1 MKRGAGWTLLGAAC
15 ALALAALWAAPLL
28 WALSTALRP
37 ELETVSTAFH
47 WLPQQTWTLD
57 AFRQTLSSGNLG
69 RWLFNSFLVA
79 LLVTVATMAISL
91 MAAYAFSQL
100 RFRGR
105 AIVFGIAMLAFL
117 LPFEALLVPLFR
129 TMNQLGL
136 INSYAGIVLPQVV
149 SPVAIYVFKQFFDGI
164 PADFRE
170 AATMDGAGPLRV
182 LWSVYLPISGNI
194 VWAMAIV
201 TFIAAWN
208 NFLWPFIVI
217 TSNDMMTIPLGL
229 TQTYD
234 AFGVRYAQLMAA
246 ALLGALPVALAY
258 VAFQRRVTQGFLA
271 ASGSNR
277 RTKES
282 MASVSLRG
290 IRKRYGDNEVIKGV
304 DLEIEDGQF
313 VVFVGPSG
321 CGKSTLLRM
330 IAGLE
335 DISAG
340 TLEWRDAEQRGR
352 AGPARHRDGVPE
364 LCAVPAHDGGRE
376 HGLRAEAGQGAEG
389 RDRERVG
396 RAAEILQIEHLLERK
411 PKALSGG
418 QRQRVAI
425 GRAIVASPRCSCST
439 SRCRTWTPP
448 CAPRPG
454 SNWRACTAS

>member
-1 MKRGAGWTLLGAAC
+1 MRQRAGIGWTVAGAAC
-15 ALALAALWAAPLL
+15 AIVLVALWAAPLL

-37 ELETVSTAFH
+37 EMETVSNRFH
-47 WLPQQTWTLD
+47 WLPQAWTLD
-57 AFRQTLSSGNLG
+57 AFRQILVSGNLG

-79 LLVTVATMAISL
+79 LLVTVITMALSL

-105 AIVFGIAMLAFL
+105 AIVFGVAMLGFL

-129 TMNQLGL
+129 SMNQLGL

-149 SPVAIYVFKQFFDGI
+149 SPVVIYVFKQFFDAI

-234 AFGVRYAQLMAA
+234 AYGVRYAQLMAA

-258 VAFQRRVTQGFLA
+258 VLFQRRVTQGFLA
-271 ASGSNR
+271 ASGL
-277 RTKES
+277 K
-282 MASVSLRG
+282 
-290 IRKRYGDNEVIKGV
+290 
-304 DLEIEDGQF
+304 
-313 VVFVGPSG
+313 
-321 CGKSTLLRM
+321 
-330 IAGLE
+330 
-335 DISAG
+335 
-340 TLEWRDAEQRGR
+340 
-352 AGPARHRDGVPE
+352 
-364 LCAVPAHDGGRE
+364 
-376 HGLRAEAGQGAEG
+376 
-389 RDRERVG
+389 
-396 RAAEILQIEHLLERK
+396 
-411 PKALSGG
+411 
-418 QRQRVAI
+418 
-425 GRAIVASPRCSCST
+425 
-439 SRCRTWTPP
+439 
-448 CAPRPG
+448 
-454 SNWRACTAS
+454 

>member
-1 MKRGAGWTLLGAAC
+1 MNGGARANLGWSVAGTVAAIV
-15 ALALAALWAAPLL
+15 LAALWAAPLL

-37 ELETVSTAFH
+37 ELETVSSDFH
-47 WLPQQTWTLD
+47 WLPQTWTLD
-57 AFRQTLSSGNLG
+57 AFAKTLGAGNVV

-79 LLVTVATMAISL
+79 LLVTVLTMAMSL

-105 AIVFGIAMLAFL
+105 TILFGMAMLAFL

-149 SPVAIYVFKQFFDGI
+149 SPVVIYVFKGFFDEI

-170 AATMDGAGPLRV
+170 AAVMDGAGPLRV

-208 NFLWPFIVI
+208 NFLWPFIIV

-246 ALLGALPVALAY
+246 ALLGAAPVALAY

-271 ASGSNR
+271 ASG
-277 RTKES
+277 
-282 MASVSLRG
+282 L
-290 IRKRYGDNEVIKGV
+290 KG
-304 DLEIEDGQF
+304 
-313 VVFVGPSG
+313 
-321 CGKSTLLRM
+321 
-330 IAGLE
+330 
-335 DISAG
+335 
-340 TLEWRDAEQRGR
+340 
-352 AGPARHRDGVPE
+352 
-364 LCAVPAHDGGRE
+364 
-376 HGLRAEAGQGAEG
+376 
-389 RDRERVG
+389 
-396 RAAEILQIEHLLERK
+396 
-411 PKALSGG
+411 
-418 QRQRVAI
+418 
-425 GRAIVASPRCSCST
+425 
-439 SRCRTWTPP
+439 
-448 CAPRPG
+448 
-454 SNWRACTAS
+454 

>member
-1 MKRGAGWTLLGAAC
+1 MKRSASLGWSAAGIIAAVV
-15 ALALAALWAAPLL
+15 LAALWAAPLL

-37 ELETVSTAFH
+37 ELETVSSDFH
-47 WLPQQTWTLD
+47 WLPKEWTLD
-57 AFRQTLSSGNLG
+57 AFARTLGAGNVV

-79 LLVTVATMAISL
+79 LLVTVITMAMSL

-105 AIVFGIAMLAFL
+105 TILFGMAMLAFL

-149 SPVAIYVFKQFFDGI
+149 SPVVIYVFKGFFDEI

-170 AATMDGAGPLRV
+170 AAVMDGAGPLRV
-182 LWSVYLPISGNI
+182 LWAVYLPISGNI

-208 NFLWPFIVI
+208 NFLWPFIIV

-271 ASGSNR
+271 ASG
-277 RTKES
+277 
-282 MASVSLRG
+282 L
-290 IRKRYGDNEVIKGV
+290 KG
-304 DLEIEDGQF
+304 
-313 VVFVGPSG
+313 
-321 CGKSTLLRM
+321 
-330 IAGLE
+330 
-335 DISAG
+335 
-340 TLEWRDAEQRGR
+340 
-352 AGPARHRDGVPE
+352 
-364 LCAVPAHDGGRE
+364 
-376 HGLRAEAGQGAEG
+376 
-389 RDRERVG
+389 
-396 RAAEILQIEHLLERK
+396 
-411 PKALSGG
+411 
-418 QRQRVAI
+418 
-425 GRAIVASPRCSCST
+425 
-439 SRCRTWTPP
+439 
-448 CAPRPG
+448 
-454 SNWRACTAS
+454 